1 MYVNVCNF
9 EQNLM
14 ELDNDIYVV
23 MAPCKLRNC
32 KLDIGTLIVLP
43 NAVEGSN
50 GEDVFLVDNIPADQ
64 KDFLK
69 RIFILKVNCFQ

>member
-1 MYVNVCNF
+1 
-9 EQNLM
+9 M

-50 GEDVFLVDNIPADQ
+50 GEDVFLVDNIPAD
-64 KDFLK
+64 
-69 RIFILKVNCFQ
+69 